1 MRFPSSRRSDRA
13 TRHYKRVEVVEG
25 PACGLE
31 VREPERRRA
40 AGARPVAVALG
51 LRLGELVIDPER
63 RRQAVR
69 PPRVGAQALVLR
81 AGGRAFDHL
90 DALVMPHDVADRLEL
105 GNRMHDRLD
114 LVEHQRRLLAV
125 DRGRV
130 DFAPRL
136 AFRPD
141 QVRQHQARNQ
151 AGFPR
156 AARRGLDRQPHPLPA
171 LRPVDGAYERHLVGQ
186 QLHPPALEPALGD
199 RQELE
204 EPDQP
209 GDAGQSRPLPRQV
222 ARVRRQMRP
231 GLVPPSSPY
240 ATKPHVTQPPLE
252 NRFSSCRAGPWSR
265 PAGYYP
271 PPRPRRPGERRSG
284 ALAAISASDGAHGV
298 HDAYAH
304 IWRGRL
310 VPPAAKPSISR
321 RLNRSRR
328 RPAGT
333 TNPKR
338 SNASANDPGSAPA

>member
-1 MRFPSSRRSDRA
+1 MRHHARIGAGGRVVDQLRERVRVVARLRRDDDPERCLPLA
-13 TRHYKRVEVVEG
+13 RRRHQVVEQ
-25 PACGLE
+25 
-31 VREPERRRA
+31 RA
-40 AGARPVAVALG
+40 G

-63 RRQAVR
+63 RRKPVR

-81 AGGRAFDHL
+81 ARGRAFDHL
-90 DALVMPHDVADRLEL
+90 DPLVVPHDVADGLEL

-141 QVRQHQARNQ
+141 QVRQHQARHQ

-171 LRPVDGAYERHLVGQ
+171 LRPVNGAYERHLVGQ
-186 QLHPPALEPALGD
+186 ELHPPALEPALGD

-204 EPDQP
+204 ERDQP

-231 GLVPPSSPY
+231 GLVPPPSPY

-252 NRFSSCRAGPWSR
+252 NSFSSCRAGP
-265 PAGYYP
+265 
-271 PPRPRRPGERRSG
+271 
-284 ALAAISASDGAHGV
+284 
-298 HDAYAH
+298 
-304 IWRGRL
+304 
-310 VPPAAKPSISR
+310 
-321 RLNRSRR
+321 R
-328 RPAGT
+328 RPARRIFTPPPAPMAGRAAQRGAGGHLGLGWY
-333 TNPKR
+333 PHLLPGRRVRIKR
-338 SNASANDPGSAPA
+338 AHRRGAAWNQASKQPRCRRA